1 MKFSAL
7 LVLGLVL
14 VAGPAFAQKVYI
26 DYDKEFTTGEIKTF
40 AWSDTTETSVKEANP
55 LLHSRI
61 VNGIEYYLTLG
72 GIRED
77 NSDPDVYVTYHGSSE
92 QEVSFDTD
100 HWGYGYPS
108 AWYGGG
114 YYGGY
119 GHGGYGGSYGTS
131 TTTMRTYEK
140 GTLVVDVWDAESKK
154 LVWRG
159 TALNITVTDNPSKM
173 EKKIDKALKKMVN
186 EWRKI
191 KEKNAKNSLG

>member
-1 MKFSAL
+1 MEVGMKLSAV

-14 VAGPAFAQKVYI
+14 TAGPAFAQKVYI
-26 DYDKEFTTGEIKTF
+26 DYDEKYTAGDIETF
-40 AWSDTTETSVKEANP
+40 AWADTSETSVAEANP

-77 NSDPDVYVTYHGSSE
+77 NDNPDVYVTYHGSTE
-92 QEVSFDTD
+92 QEVQFDTD

-108 AWYGGG
+108 AWHGGG

-119 GHGGYGGSYGTS
+119 GYGGYGTS
-131 TTTMRTYEK
+131 TTTVRTYEK

-159 TALNITVTDNPSKM
+159 TALNIAVTDNPTKM
-173 EKKIDKALKKMVN
+173 EKKIDKALKKMVG